1 MENQK
6 FDEEKFRTATELNIQ
21 FQEEFGKKRIDIYE
35 ERDLYKRKFEIL
47 REASEKLVTH
57 LEMILGDIK
66 LSGTYHLKERL
77 KSALEGVKDK

>member
-35 ERDLYKRKFEIL
+35 ENNQKRDLIYL
-47 REASEKLVTH
+47 CL
-57 LEMILGDIK
+57 
-66 LSGTYHLKERL
+66 
-77 KSALEGVKDK
+77 